1 MAKAEEKFPGHHPS
15 PSGWQVNLPA
25 KASYGGART
34 LPGASTSLQARQV
47 RQTHAVAY
55 LVLLRSAG
63 RNEATV
69 P

>member
-25 KASYGGART
+25 KASYGGALT
-34 LPGASTSLQARQV
+34 LLGASTSLKHRQV
-47 RQTHAVAY
+47 RESHVVAY

-63 RNEATV
+63 GNEATV